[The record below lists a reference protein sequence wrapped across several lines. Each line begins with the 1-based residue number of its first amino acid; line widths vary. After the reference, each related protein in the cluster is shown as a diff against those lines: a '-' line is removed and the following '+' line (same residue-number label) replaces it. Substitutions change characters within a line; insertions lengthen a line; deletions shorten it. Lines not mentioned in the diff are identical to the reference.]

1 MVQIVY
7 WVGVA
12 LSVWCIYDL
21 FSTRKETGM
30 PLKIVIAVLLFFFS
44 WIGTVVYYFI
54 LRDKLK

>member
-1 MVQIVY
+1 MMQIVY

-21 FSTRKETGM
+21 FSTKKQTQM
-30 PLKIVIAVLLFFFS
+30 PLKIVIAILLLAFS
-44 WIGTVVYYFI
+44 WIGTVVHYFI